1 MPKDE
6 GGSSSCADPSCAG
19 CSAQFAS
26 TITRLPRDTLESLL
40 HEVVM
45 DPSRAAHLR
54 PALERLGA
62 ALGTPAKDKQRW
74 EELNPQELVAA
85 RALGFTKELFDTG
98 GTPERVGLPWTELR
112 AEEHA
117 AAAVLGYTAELWNAE
132 NRELGWVDAD
142 NRPLSSPTPA
152 DGSETGPGGLD
163 DAESDDETEVVV
175 DTYYELATEV
185 EIGQGTDDLAPAPA
199 FPALPPLNAPK
210 VAAEVAATAWV
221 PPTVD
226 GKDKE
231 FWSDL
236 TPDEKRAAENL
247 GFDEEL
253 WEEGGV
259 PPSCRLLWADL
270 SDDLLAA
277 AMTLGYDPVAWD
289 YEVPPRAARRLDM
302 AAAMDPPP
310 DAPPAAA
317 AAAAKA
323 SSSGGAASSSGASST
338 INAAAAAAAKLS
350 DAASAAVT
358 LSFAA
363 TAVSNLAALYSSYSS
378 SAALAAA
385 ASREPLSVDE
395 LQKCFSALASE
406 VRSAGKPFT
415 ELGASSGVSMD
426 QIAKVVSAL
435 SAADASLDTAEAK
448 VSATAALTK
457 EEARRDEP
465 TSRKEL
471 AQKPILTKE
480 AIAELRKD
488 YVAEMTKNGINAAGV
503 EAAAVVFDETMAK
516 LAFTAAF
523 GGTAAEKLAAGHG
536 AAATS
541 DALRSAAAAGI
552 EAGAEPAFMKEL
564 WGDLSEAEQKAA
576 KDLGFDAEIW
586 EEGGTP
592 SRCWLPFSE
601 LKDFEQ
607 KAANLLGYASGRAS
621 DTGRLI
627 HTRAHPHSSP

>member
-185 EIGQGTDDLAPAPA
+185 EVGQGTDDLAPAPA

-317 AAAAKA
+317 AAKA
-323 SSSGGAASSSGASST
+323 SSSGAAAASSSAASST
-338 INAAAAAAAKLS
+338 INAAAAAAKLS
-350 DAASAAVT
+350 DAASAA
-358 LSFAA
+358 SAI
-363 TAVSNLAALYSSYSS
+363 AALFSSEHAS
-378 SAALAAA
+378 SAAAVIAA
-385 ASREPLSVDE
+385 ASREHVSVDE
-395 LQKCFSALASE
+395 LQKCYAALSSE
-406 VRSAGKPFT
+406 VRSAAGKSTAAPWPPKPPVVAKCLSDHRQPRRRRSMAARGRAH
-415 ELGASSGVSMD
+415 EGGAPRR
-426 QIAKVVSAL
+426 
-435 SAADASLDTAEAK
+435 ADDPQGACAEADPH
-448 VSATAALTK
+448 
-457 EEARRDEP
+457 EGGDRR
-465 TSRKEL
+465 
-471 AQKPILTKE
+471 
-480 AIAELRKD
+480 
-488 YVAEMTKNGINAAGV
+488 
-503 EAAAVVFDETMAK
+503 
-516 LAFTAAF
+516 
-523 GGTAAEKLAAGHG
+523 AAEG
-536 AAATS
+536 
-541 DALRSAAAAGI
+541 LRR
-552 EAGAEPAFMKEL
+552 
-564 WGDLSEAEQKAA
+564 GDDQEWDQCC
-576 KDLGFDAEIW
+576 
-586 EEGGTP
+586 GG
-592 SRCWLPFSE
+592 
-601 LKDFEQ
+601 
-607 KAANLLGYASGRAS
+607 GGGGR
-621 DTGRLI
+621 RL
-627 HTRAHPHSSP
+627 R